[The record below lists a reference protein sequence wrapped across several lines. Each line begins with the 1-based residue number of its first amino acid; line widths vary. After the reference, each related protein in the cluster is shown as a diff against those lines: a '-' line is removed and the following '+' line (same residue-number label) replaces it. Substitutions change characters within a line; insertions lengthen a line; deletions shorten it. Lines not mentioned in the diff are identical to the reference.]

1 MKKLVMEDLKKR
13 IVNVQ
18 VAIAKRFYFILKI
31 NYNKFQFILFI
42 DILKTIIF
50 YIIFKFK
57 DLSG

>member
-42 DILKTIIF
+42 DIKNYYFLY
-50 YIIFKFK
+50 YI
-57 DLSG
+57 